1 MKSQVI
7 VLIPAR
13 FDSSRFPGKVL
24 VPINGKAMV
33 LHVLE
38 KALAVFN
45 NVFVATDDKRIAEV
59 VESDGGQAILTGH
72 HHLSGTD
79 RCAEA
84 IEKVSMNLES
94 EAIVINLQGDE
105 PYIPSELITQ
115 LAAVFQNRDIEIAT
129 LIHPISTEKDVMNP
143 NRVKVALDKY
153 NNALYFSRSPIPY
166 IKKFDPETDQCWFR
180 HIGIYGFRYS
190 VLKEIV
196 TLSQGRLEQKESLEQ
211 LRWLENGYKIHCIE
225 TDYDG
230 FGIDTPEDL
239 EEALLRS

>member
-1 MKSQVI
+1 
-7 VLIPAR
+7 
-13 FDSSRFPGKVL
+13 
-24 VPINGKAMV
+24 MV

-38 KALAVFN
+38 KARAVFN

-59 VESDGGQAILTGH
+59 VETEGGQAILTGN

-84 IEKVSMNLES
+84 IEKISMNLDS

-105 PYIPSELITQ
+105 PFIPPKLISQ
-115 LAAVFQNRDIEIAT
+115 LAGVFQNSDIEIAT

-153 NNALYFSRSPIPY
+153 NNALYFSRSPIPFM
-166 IKKFDPETDQCWFR
+166 KKFDPEADQCWFR

-239 EEALLRS
+239 EEAKLRS